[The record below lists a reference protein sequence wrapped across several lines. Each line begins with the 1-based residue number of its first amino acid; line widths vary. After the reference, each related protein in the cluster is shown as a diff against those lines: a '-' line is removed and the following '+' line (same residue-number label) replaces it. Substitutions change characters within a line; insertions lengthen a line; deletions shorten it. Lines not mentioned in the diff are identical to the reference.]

1 MNHRYSY
8 CRREDNANANN
19 SRKGKAAVEKDAVDS
34 GVGMATME
42 AVMKSLEMKK
52 REEKIG
58 MLHRTITEVPSTPI
72 EP

>member
-8 CRREDNANANN
+8 CRREDNAGNN
-19 SRKGKAAVEKDAVDS
+19 SRKSAKTDKTEN

-42 AVMKSLEMKK
+42 AVMKGLEMRK

-58 MLHRTITEVPSTPI
+58 LLHRTITEVPSTPI